1 MSAWK
6 FGRCGMRLLASVSV
20 LSLPFTLGHA
30 ALAADSP
37 AAPAANSDQ
46 LEEVVVTAQRKP
58 EFAKDVPVAVTSLS
72 GPTVE
77 ALTAS
82 GEDIRFLSAQVP
94 SLLIESSFGRTY
106 PRFYIRGLG
115 NSDFTYNTQQP
126 VGVLVDDVIV

>member
-1 MSAWK
+1 MPFARRVRMSAWK
-6 FGRCGMRLLASVSV
+6 SYGRGMRLLASVSV
-20 LSLPFTLGHA
+20 LSLPIVTHHA
-30 ALAADSP
+30 ALAADAPSP
-37 AAPAANSDQ
+37 AANADE

-72 GPTVE
+72 ASTV
-77 ALTAS
+77 ADLTSS

-115 NSDFTYNTQQP
+115 NSDFTYTAQQP
-126 VGVLVDDVIV
+126 